1 MNFYCL
7 FRRAKFSSNLFVQH
21 ARDDQLHHF
30 ELARRQQ
37 TKKVLS
43 FILFCPAPPLLD

>member
-21 ARDDQLHHF
+21 SGDDKLHYF

-37 TKKVLS
+37 TKKSPS
-43 FILFCPAPPLLD
+43 FILFCAAQALFG